1 MGRVAQPSAHPP
13 PPLPLLIT
21 GVTSPPIS
29 RLYSPQSSCA
39 HLICVMCL
47 FLYLLQVLLSIAL
60 LRPSLVSLPLQGP
73 LHGVSSAV
81 LVVCCSVSSVCS
93 CFISSVN
100 GAKAIKKGA
109 ISLKQ
114 QACHVRPAAVMGAMA
129 AANAVRG
136 GGREGAL
143 KAPLLVFSPLAGA
156 SSWGVLCR
164 SCYLL

>member
-1 MGRVAQPSAHPP
+1 MQRLSKAAVVFDAKAIKKGAISLKQQACHVRPADVMGAMA
-13 PPLPLLIT
+13 
-21 GVTSPPIS
+21 
-29 RLYSPQSSCA
+29 A
-39 HLICVMCL
+39 
-47 FLYLLQVLLSIAL
+47 ANANA
-60 LRPSLVSLPLQGP
+60 GP

-100 GAKAIKKGA
+100 GAKAIKKWA

-136 GGREGAL
+136 GGRA
-143 KAPLLVFSPLAGA
+143 
-156 SSWGVLCR
+156 
-164 SCYLL
+164 